1 MIRKLTL
8 TAVALLAFAAAVSA
22 GTLALF
28 TDQESLGANT
38 FSTSTIDI
46 AASPANAIVALNG
59 MLPGDSVTADVV
71 VTNGAGSAAMRYA
84 ITSTATNTDGKGL
97 KDALDLTV
105 RTADVT
111 TPATP
116 CDDFDGSELY
126 TGDLDAAAGRIVGD
140 STAGSQAGD
149 RSLAVGASEVL
160 CFRVSL
166 PLTATGPTNAS
177 TTATFTFDA
186 EQTANNP

>member
-1 MIRKLTL
+1 MVRKLTL

-28 TDQESLGANT
+28 SDQASVGANL
-38 FSTSTIDI
+38 FSTGTIDI
-46 AASPANAIVALNG
+46 TASPASAAVSLDG
-59 MLPGDSVTADVV
+59 MLPGDSVTDDLV
-71 VTNGAGSAAMRYA
+71 VTNAAGSAALRYA
-84 ITSTATNTDGKGL
+84 ISSAATNVDGKGL
-97 KDALDLTV
+97 KDALELTV

-116 CDDFDGSELY
+116 CDDFDGTELY
-126 TGDLDAAAGRIVGD
+126 TGDLDSTAGALVGD

-149 RSLAVGASEVL
+149 RSLAVGATETL
-160 CFRVSL
+160 CFRVTL
-166 PLTATGPTNAS
+166 PLAATGPTSAA